1 MFSTRYGLRTY
12 KDLPR
17 GRAFDELLHD
27 HIFESCNP
35 NNLTD
40 VNKDL
45 LNGLQFVRQN
55 I

>member
-35 NNLTD
+35 NYD
-40 VNKDL
+40 RYQQ
-45 LNGLQFVRQN
+45 GLAQWFT
-55 I
+55 IC